1 MRAISLALFAIAFM
15 ASSLSAAALSGVV
28 QKSSVDV
35 YAEPRLDAAKVAS
48 LKRDT
53 AVSIATQQGLWYQ
66 LQQPSAGYV
75 RVNDVRIDYAGTED
89 GDANMRALTGGKAGS
104 GRVTETAG
112 VRGID
117 ESDLK
122 SAAYDGA
129 QLNAM
134 MANRVD
140 DAAATSYAREHE
152 RQTTAVAYENE
163 GKRGKTGKSG
173 GTSGLASA
181 GGMLGSLGQGL
192 GSMLGTADQVM
203 PKSEDELSAEELA
216 LGPEIAGRVL
226 GARPLWNDAEAQ
238 KRVNLIG
245 RWVAMQTSR
254 PDLPWAFG
262 VIDTPEVNAFAAPGG
277 YIMVTRGLYELLTSD
292 GEVAA
297 VLAHEISHCV
307 QRDHY
312 NVVRNQQMATMGK
325 DQVMGNVNAS
335 TSTSAATQNPA
346 VAFAKSYVEKHGAT
360 VMLATLD
367 REAEYRS
374 DKAAEIYAARAGMNP
389 MALYSVLQ
397 KMTALGNQSA
407 GLAQLYKTHPAL
419 DARMDRIDKRNYEGL
434 KAYLARD

>member
-1 MRAISLALFAIAFM
+1 MRAIPIALIAT
-15 ASSLSAAALSGVV
+15 ALLTSSLGAAALSGIV
-28 QKSSVDV
+28 QKASVDV
-35 YAEPRLDAAKVAS
+35 YAEPRLDAAKVAT

-53 AVSIATQQGLWYQ
+53 AVNISTQQGLWYQ
-66 LQQPSAGYV
+66 LQMPAGTPGYV

-89 GDANMRALTGGKAGS
+89 GGANLRVLTGGKAGE

-122 SAAYDGA
+122 SAAYDAA
-129 QLNAM
+129 QLNSM

-140 DAAATSYAREHE
+140 DAAATAYASEHD
-152 RQTTAVAYENE
+152 RQATTVAYDGEA
-163 GKRGKTGKSG
+163 KRGKTGKSG
-173 GTSGLASA
+173 GTSGLKSA
-181 GGMLGSLGQGL
+181 GGMLSSLGQGL
-192 GSMLGTADQVM
+192 GSMLGTADKVM
-203 PKSEDELSAEELA
+203 PKSEEELSAEELA

-226 GARPLWNDAEAQ
+226 GARPLWNDAAVQ
-238 KRVNLIG
+238 QRVNLVG

-277 YIMVTRGLYELLTSD
+277 YVMVTRGLYQLLSSD

-312 NVVRNQQMATMGK
+312 NVIHKQEMATMGK
-325 DQVMGNVNAS
+325 DQVLSKANIGNE
-335 TSTSAATQNPA
+335 NPA

-374 DKAAEIYAARAGMNP
+374 DKAAEIYVARAGMNP

-419 DARMDRIDKRNYEGL
+419 DSRLDRIDKRDYEGL
-434 KAYLARD
+434 KAYTARD

>member
-1 MRAISLALFAIAFM
+1 MRAISNALFAM
-15 ASSLSAAALSGVV
+15 ALMAASLAADALSGVV
-28 QKSSVDV
+28 QKPSVDV
-35 YAEPRLDAAKVAS
+35 YSEPRLDAAKVAS

-53 AVSIATQQGLWYQ
+53 AVSIAAQQGLWYQ
-66 LQQPSAGYV
+66 LLLPAAGYV

-89 GDANMRALTGGKAGS
+89 GEANLRVLTGGKAGQ

-140 DAAATSYAREHE
+140 DAAATAYAREHE
-152 RQTTAVAYENE
+152 RQATAVAYENE
-163 GKRGKTGKSG
+163 AKRGKTGKSG
-173 GTSGLASA
+173 NTSGLSAAS
-181 GGMLGSLGQGL
+181 GMFGSLGQGL
-192 GSMLGTADQVM
+192 GSMLGTADKVM
-203 PKSEDELSAEELA
+203 PKSEEELSAEELA

-226 GARPLWNDAEAQ
+226 GARPLWEDAQAQ
-238 KRVNLIG
+238 QRVNLIG

-254 PDLPWAFG
+254 PDLPWVFG
-262 VIDTPEVNAFAAPGG
+262 VIDSPEVNAFAAPGG
-277 YIMVTRGLYELLTSD
+277 YVMVTRGLYELLTSD
-292 GEVAA
+292 GEVTA

-335 TSTSAATQNPA
+335 TSTQNPA
-346 VAFAKSYVEKHGAT
+346 VEFAKSYVEKHGAT

-374 DKAAEIYAARAGMNP
+374 DKAAEIYVARAGMNP
-389 MALYSVLQ
+389 MTLYSVLQ

>member
-1 MRAISLALFAIAFM
+1 MRAFSNALFAM
-15 ASSLSAAALSGVV
+15 ALMISSFSAAALSGVV

-35 YAEPRLDAAKVAS
+35 YSEPRLDAAKVAS

-53 AVSIATQQGLWYQ
+53 AVSIAAQQGLWYQ
-66 LQQPSAGYV
+66 LLLPAAGYV

-89 GDANMRALTGGKAGS
+89 GEANLRVLTGGKAGQ

-140 DAAATSYAREHE
+140 DAAATAYAREHE
-152 RQTTAVAYENE
+152 RQATAVAYENE
-163 GKRGKTGKSG
+163 AKRGKTGKSG
-173 GTSGLASA
+173 NTSGLSAAS
-181 GGMLGSLGQGL
+181 GMFGSLGQGL
-192 GSMLGTADQVM
+192 GSMLGTADKVM
-203 PKSEDELSAEELA
+203 PKSEEELSAEELA

-226 GARPLWNDAEAQ
+226 GARPLWEDAQAQ
-238 KRVNLIG
+238 QRVNLIG

-254 PDLPWAFG
+254 PDLPWVFG
-262 VIDTPEVNAFAAPGG
+262 VIDSPEVNAFAAPGG
-277 YIMVTRGLYELLTSD
+277 YVMVTRGLYELLSSD

-335 TSTSAATQNPA
+335 TSTQNPA
-346 VAFAKSYVEKHGAT
+346 VEFAKSYVEKHGAT

-374 DKAAEIYAARAGMNP
+374 DKAAEIYVARAGMNP
-389 MALYSVLQ
+389 MTLYSVLQ